1 MLQSH
6 YNTAVADNEMLRR
19 ELQGMR
25 MESAQLRGELGAA
38 APHAQP
44 PSSVGPPS
52 QPTSYPADHYAPSS
66 RPELPPLRSISGS
79 VPNGP
84 ESMTGVQY
92 EAPRVNGYRNER
104 Y

>member
-1 MLQSH
+1 MLQTH
-6 YNTAVADNEMLRR
+6 YNTAIADNEMLRR

-25 MESAQLRGELGAA
+25 MESAQLRGELGAG
-38 APHAQP
+38 APHTQP
-44 PSSVGPPS
+44 PSSVGPAS
-52 QPTSYPADHYAPSS
+52 QPASYPADHYAPAS